1 MNSKYRVILA
11 DDHVML
17 REGLKRILSE
27 RTDLEVIGEAGD
39 GIELLSLLK
48 NMIPHMVIL
57 DISMPKLRGI
67 EAIHE
72 IKGIY
77 PNIKILVLTMH
88 DDEDYLCQTIS
99 AGADGYLLKKDADK
113 ELFSAIDKLKL
124 GRIYVSPH
132 IANNLTG
139 GLEGICDATN
149 PSLESNQLTVRERE
163 IVKLVAEGRSSKEI
177 ADFLFISIRT
187 VDNHRA
193 NIMQKLKLKKT
204 VELVRYAINK
214 GYI

>member
-1 MNSKYRVILA
+1 MNSYRIILA

-39 GIELLSLLK
+39 GLELLNLLK
-48 NMIPHMVIL
+48 RMIPHLVIL
-57 DISMPKLRGI
+57 DITMPNLRGI

-72 IKGIY
+72 IKGSY

-88 DDEDYLCQTIS
+88 NDEDYLCQTIS
-99 AGADGYLLKKDADK
+99 AGAEGYLLKKDADK
-113 ELFSAIDKLKL
+113 ELFSAIDKLRQGK
-124 GRIYVSPH
+124 IYISPH
-132 IANNLTG
+132 LADELTG
-139 GLEGICDATN
+139 GLPVLCDVKH
-149 PSLESNQLTVRERE
+149 PSFESEQLTIRERE
-163 IVKLVAEGRSSKEI
+163 IVKLIVEGKSSKDI
-177 ADFLFISIRT
+177 ADLLFISIRT
-187 VDNHRA
+187 VDSHRA

-204 VELVRYAINK
+204 VELVRYAIHK